1 MAESAPAQPAA
12 KPRMFADYS
21 ELVTAFRPSWGALA
35 AVVVFS
41 CLINLLML
49 TGPLYMLQ
57 IYDRVLASGS
67 VPTLIALTALVVVLY
82 GLYGFLEFIRA
93 RIMMRVAR
101 VGDEALRDRV
111 FDAVSYHAVRRTAGV
126 RAIPLGDLLNIR
138 QFIGG
143 QGPFA
148 FLDVPWAPV
157 YLFVLY
163 LLHPLLC
170 LYSVVAMVILAALMI
185 ANDRWTRQPVA
196 AAQKSA
202 SAASNLGEESRRQ
215 VESATALGMQSILRD
230 RWRSVLNDSLDHQ
243 TVAADRGGA
252 LSTASKTMRMMFQS
266 GILALGAWLVIEQQ
280 ITAGTMIAASIIMG
294 RALAPVEQLVA
305 HWQAFLSFQGAAKR
319 LSRVLKET
327 PVATKRMPL
336 PPPVGRLEVDNLVC
350 LVPGAE
356 KPIIS
361 GISFDLPPGSGLG
374 IIGPT
379 GAGKSTLARA
389 LVGVWPFARGAVRL
403 DGASIEQWDRV
414 QLGKHMG
421 YLPQDVELF
430 EGTIAENI
438 ARFEPDADPDQIVK
452 AAQQADVHELILKFP
467 DGYNTM
473 IGEGGGRL
481 SAGQRQRIGLARALY
496 RDPSVIVLDEPNAN
510 LDAEG
515 EAALIKAILAIRE
528 RKGTVVVVAHRPSA
542 IAALDMLMMIR
553 DGRSVAYGPR
563 DEVLD
568 KVLARRK
575 PATPAPVAGGL
586 ALVASEENRP

>member
-1 MAESAPAQPAA
+1 
-12 KPRMFADYS
+12 MFADYS
-21 ELVTAFRPSWGALA
+21 EIVTAFRPSWGALA

-57 IYDRVLASGS
+57 IYDRVLSSGS
-67 VPTLIALTALVVVLY
+67 IPTLIALTALVVVLY

-148 FLDVPWAPV
+148 FLDIPWAPV

-170 LYSVVAMVILAALMI
+170 LYSVVAMAILAGITIL
-185 ANDRWTRQPVA
+185 NDRWTRQPVA

-202 SAASNLGEESRRQ
+202 TAAANLGEESRRQ
-215 VESATALGMQSILRD
+215 VESATALGMQSILRE

-252 LSTASKTMRMMFQS
+252 LSTASKTMRLMLQS
-266 GILALGAWLVIEQQ
+266 GILALGAWLAIEQQ

-294 RALAPVEQLVA
+294 RALAPVEQVVA
-305 HWQAFLSFQGAAKR
+305 HWQAFLSFQGAMKR
-319 LSRVLKET
+319 LSKVLQET
-327 PVATKRMPL
+327 PVTTKRMPL
-336 PPPVGRLEVDNLVC
+336 PPPNGRLEVDNLIC
-350 LVPGAE
+350 LVPGAD
-356 KPIIS
+356 KPIVA

-389 LVGVWPFARGAVRL
+389 LVGVWPHTRGSVRL
-403 DGASIEQWDRV
+403 DGATIDQWDRA
-414 QLGKHMG
+414 QLGKYMG

-430 EGTIAENI
+430 EGTISENI
-438 ARFEPDADPDQIVK
+438 ARFEPDADPDEIVK
-452 AAQQADVHELILKFP
+452 AARQADVHELILKFP
-467 DGYNTM
+467 DGYNTT
-473 IGEGGGRL
+473 IGESGARL
-481 SAGQRQRIGLARALY
+481 SACQRQRIGLARALY

-515 EAALIKAILAIRE
+515 EAALIKAILATRQ
-528 RKGTVVVVAHRPSA
+528 RGGTVVVVAHRPSA
-542 IAALDMLMMIR
+542 IAALDTLMMIR

-563 DEVLD
+563 DEVLN

-575 PATPAPVAGGL
+575 PAAAPQVAGGL
-586 ALVASEENRP
+586 ALVANEENRS

>member
-1 MAESAPAQPAA
+1 
-12 KPRMFADYS
+12 MFADYS
-21 ELVTAFRPSWGALA
+21 EIVTAFRPSWGALA

-57 IYDRVLASGS
+57 IYDRVLSSGS
-67 VPTLIALTALVVVLY
+67 IPTLIALTALVVVLY

-148 FLDVPWAPV
+148 FLDIPWAPV

-170 LYSVVAMVILAALMI
+170 LYSVVAMAILAGITIL
-185 ANDRWTRQPVA
+185 NDRWTRQPVA

-202 SAASNLGEESRRQ
+202 TAASNLGEESRRQ
-215 VESATALGMQSILRD
+215 VESATALGMQSILRE
-230 RWRSVLNDSLDHQ
+230 RWRTVLNDSLDHQ

-252 LSTASKTMRMMFQS
+252 LSTASKTMRLMLQS
-266 GILALGAWLVIEQQ
+266 GILALGAWLAIEQQ

-294 RALAPVEQLVA
+294 RALAPVEQVVA
-305 HWQAFLSFQGAAKR
+305 HWQAFLSFQGAMKR
-319 LSRVLKET
+319 LSKVLQET
-327 PVATKRMPL
+327 PVTTKRMPL
-336 PPPVGRLEVDNLVC
+336 PPPNGRLEVDNLIC
-350 LVPGAE
+350 LVPGAD
-356 KPIIS
+356 KPIVA

-389 LVGVWPFARGAVRL
+389 LVGVWPHTRGSVRL
-403 DGASIEQWDRV
+403 DGATIDQWDRA
-414 QLGKHMG
+414 QLGKYMG

-430 EGTIAENI
+430 EGTISENI
-438 ARFEPDADPDQIVK
+438 ARFEPDADPDEIVK
-452 AAQQADVHELILKFP
+452 AARQADVHELILKFP
-467 DGYNTM
+467 DGYNTT
-473 IGEGGGRL
+473 IGESGARL

-515 EAALIKAILAIRE
+515 EAALIKAILATRQ
-528 RKGTVVVVAHRPSA
+528 RGGTVVVVAHRPSA
-542 IAALDMLMMIR
+542 IAALDTLMMIR

-563 DEVLD
+563 DEVLN

-575 PATPAPVAGGL
+575 PAAAPQVAGGL
-586 ALVASEENRP
+586 ALVANEENRS

>member
-12 KPRMFADYS
+12 KLRSFADYS
-21 ELVTAFRPSWGALA
+21 EIVTAFRPSWGALW

-67 VPTLIALTALVVVLY
+67 IPTLIALTAMVVVLY
-82 GLYGFLEFIRA
+82 GLYGFLEFTRA

-126 RAIPLGDLLNIR
+126 RAVPLGDLLTIR

-148 FLDVPWAPV
+148 FLDIPWAPV
-157 YLFVLY
+157 YLFVIY

-202 SAASNLGEESRRQ
+202 TAATNLGEESRRQ
-215 VESATALGMQSILRD
+215 VESATALGMQAILRD
-230 RWRSVLNDSLDHQ
+230 RWRTVLNDSLDHQ

-252 LSTASKTMRMMFQS
+252 LSTVSKTMRLMLQS
-266 GILALGAWLVIEQQ
+266 GILALGAWLAIEQQ
-280 ITAGTMIAASIIMG
+280 ITAGAMIAASIIMG
-294 RALAPVEQLVA
+294 RALSPVEQLVA
-305 HWQAFLSFQGAAKR
+305 HWQSFLSFQGAVKR

-336 PPPVGRLEVDNLVC
+336 SPPVGRLEVDNMVC
-350 LVPGAE
+350 FVPGVD
-356 KPIIS
+356 KPIIA

-389 LVGVWPFARGAVRL
+389 LVGVWPYARGAVRL
-403 DGASIEQWDRV
+403 DGANIDQWDRA

-438 ARFEPDADPDQIVK
+438 SRFQPDASPDDIIK
-452 AAQQADVHELILKFP
+452 AARQADVHELILKFP

-481 SAGQRQRIGLARALY
+481 SAGQRQRIGLARALF
-496 RDPSVIVLDEPNAN
+496 RDPPVIVLDEPNAN

-553 DGRSVAYGPR
+553 DGHSVAYGPR

-575 PATPAPVAGGL
+575 PAQPAPVAGGL